1 MSTNHK
7 IALFADIHSNL
18 EAFEA
23 CIDHA
28 KESGADEFIFLGD
41 LVGYNA
47 DPVAVIEKIAELI
60 DQGKAKAVLGNHDQA
75 VFMDHS
81 KFMNADAWSA
91 IEWTREQLKEDHV
104 NFLKNL
110 PLMHQIE
117 DISYVHATAA
127 NPQGWGYIQDSLG
140 AWRCSEAS
148 NTTYTFVGHVHEPTI
163 YYESS
168 AGKLLR
174 FHPTPG
180 ETIPLARHRKWVTI
194 IGSLGQPR
202 DGNPA
207 TNYALFEPDQE
218 QITFYRI
225 DYDHHK
231 TAHKVE
237 KAGLPISLALRL
249 LHAK

>member
-1 MSTNHK
+1 MSANRK

-23 CIDHA
+23 CIEHA
-28 KESGADEFIFLGD
+28 THNGAVEFVFLGD

-47 DPVAVIEKIAELI
+47 DPVAIIEKIAELI

-81 KFMNADAWSA
+81 KFMNADAWNA
-91 IEWTREQLKEDHV
+91 ILWTREQLSSAHI

-110 PLMHQIE
+110 PLMQQTDE
-117 DISYVHATAA
+117 ISYVHATAA
-127 NPQGWGYIQDSLG
+127 NPQSWSYIHDSLA

-148 NTTYTFVGHVHEPTI
+148 STPYTFLGHVHEPAI
-163 YYESS
+163 YYQSS
-168 AGKLLR
+168 SGKFLHFNPL
-174 FHPTPG
+174 PG
-180 ETIPLARHRKWVTI
+180 APIPVPRHRRWVTI

-207 TNYALFEPDQE
+207 ANYALFEPDQE
-218 QITFYRI
+218 IITFNRI
-225 DYDHHK
+225 DYDNHK
-231 TAHKVE
+231 AAHKVE
-237 KAGLPISLALRL
+237 RAGLPIKLAQRL
-249 LHAK
+249 LNAK